1 MRAYAYEFRKKIKE
15 NAEKLIK
22 EIEEEE
28 ESNATREPR
37 DLAGLAAQHG
47 TCQPAVVRAYQNQM
61 DCSDQY
67 NSE

>member
-28 ESNATREPR
+28 EKK
-37 DLAGLAAQHG
+37 
-47 TCQPAVVRAYQNQM
+47 NQM
-61 DCSDQY
+61 DTSDQY

>member
-1 MRAYAYEFRKKIKE
+1 MRAYANEFRKKIKE

-28 ESNATREPR
+28 ESNITRKPR

-47 TCQPAVVRAYQNQM
+47 TNQPAVVRAY
-61 DCSDQY
+61 
-67 NSE
+67 

>member
-15 NAEKLIK
+15 NADKLIK

-28 ESNATREPR
+28 ENE
-37 DLAGLAAQHG
+37 
-47 TCQPAVVRAYQNQM
+47 NNM
-61 DCSDQY
+61 DISDQY

>member
-15 NAEKLIK
+15 NANKIK

-28 ESNATREPR
+28 ESNATRGPR

-47 TCQPAVVRAYQNQM
+47 TCQPAVVRA
-61 DCSDQY
+61 
-67 NSE
+67 

>member
-28 ESNATREPR
+28 ESNVV
-37 DLAGLAAQHG
+37 AAQ
-47 TCQPAVVRAYQNQM
+47 RAYENKM
-61 DCSDQY
+61 DISDQY